1 MGIIHETMS
10 NPTSPAERIRRQ
22 LERLAHQRGLGPV
35 PNGYSQWIDQTRA
48 LLESSFGSDSEEA
61 RRFFSAVGGEAS
73 GFGLPLEGDW
83 GIWARLERGESALR
97 EILAGLEGPARE

>member
-1 MGIIHETMS
+1 MS

-22 LERLAHQRGLGPV
+22 LERLAHERGLGPV

-48 LLESSFGSDSEEA
+48 LLEGIFGSDSEETS
-61 RRFFSAVGGEAS
+61 RFFAAVGGQAS

-83 GIWARLERGESALR
+83 GIWARLERGEAVLR
-97 EILAGLEGPARE
+97 EMLARLEGSTQE